1 MTTMFCVDKAL
12 TKGIVE
18 RAGKVAGS
26 YFYYRFNSY
35 NGKCVLIGK
44 TAFPTRADAVAAAEK
59 MRLRKI
65 EAVKRQLAKLEA
77 LRFE

>member
-1 MTTMFCVDKAL
+1 MTIMFCTNKAL
-12 TKGIVE
+12 TEG
-18 RAGKVAGS
+18 VASRDGQIDGS
-26 YFYYRFNSY
+26 YFTYKISCYCGYRVTV
-35 NGKCVLIGK
+35 GRQ
-44 TAFPTRADAVAAAEK
+44 AFHDRADAVAAAEK